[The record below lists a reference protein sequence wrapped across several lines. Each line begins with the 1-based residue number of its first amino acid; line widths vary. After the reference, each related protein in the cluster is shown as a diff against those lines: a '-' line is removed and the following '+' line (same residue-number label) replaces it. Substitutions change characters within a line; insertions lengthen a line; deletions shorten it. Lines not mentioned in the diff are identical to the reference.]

1 VSAVLLIRL
10 KITDLAAWTA
20 LETGRRLMGPGHT
33 LGRVVREQ
41 LLLFEPQ
48 PGSEASSFE
57 RALDEAVRHSN
68 FFVNPNKESFRFLT
82 AAERGKAWA
91 PPEGAWGILARARED
106 TQDERL
112 LESLRR
118 EHPMPGL
125 RAIRRARVWWLW
137 SQDPSHGSGVLGEL
151 RDPKHGL
158 LVNPHAEA
166 SMVLTGPVAWSR
178 VERFLT
184 EPAPAFRAA
193 A

>member
-1 VSAVLLIRL
+1 LSVGASTRTAPDTLVLVQDR
-10 KITDLAAWTA
+10 DD
-20 LETGRRLMGPGHT
+20 RRAFFHHK
-33 LGRVVREQ
+33 RQR
-41 LLLFEPQ
+41 Q
-48 PGSEASSFE
+48 PDRNAQ
-57 RALDEAVRHSN
+57 
-68 FFVNPNKESFRFLT
+68 RFLT